1 MKKSLV
7 RIISGA
13 VLLVVAVI
21 INMIYQ
27 GWPSLFY
34 IL

>member
-21 INMIYQ
+21 NKYDIS
-27 GWPSLFY
+27 GLA
-34 IL
+34 